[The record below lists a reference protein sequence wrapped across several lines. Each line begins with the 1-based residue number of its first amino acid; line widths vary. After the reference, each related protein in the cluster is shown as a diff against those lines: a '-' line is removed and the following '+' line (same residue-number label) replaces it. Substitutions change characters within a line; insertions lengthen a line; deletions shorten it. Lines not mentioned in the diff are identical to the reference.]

1 MKIEDLNYFIS
12 VAETGSITKAA
23 QQHFMTQ
30 QGLSRIISNMER
42 ELGTSLLV
50 RKNNKIRLTPAGEL
64 VVESAREIGR
74 TYGALVAGISRISQS
89 AQLDE
94 EIDFTIYAT
103 PIMLNTVIP
112 SVLTGLNRIYPKVR
126 FSVIERN
133 VWEIASD
140 VQFSDDDIAL
150 ISWPPF
156 HSEMYDRLKTD
167 TLHFETLFKDRIALG
182 VPKGHPL
189 TKRDVISISELSTL
203 PFAAYYNEK
212 DLLQRLL
219 GDNYEPN
226 ILIHTTPV
234 GLCHEMV
241 ERGIAFAPWS
251 DLVDFY
257 AQTDAIVRV
266 PIERTVTISYGCLWS
281 TEQPLSPI
289 AQTVVALAKEEFQ
302 RVSLANRKE
311 D

>member
-167 TLHFETLFKDRIALG
+167 TLH
-182 VPKGHPL
+182 
-189 TKRDVISISELSTL
+189 
-203 PFAAYYNEK
+203 
-212 DLLQRLL
+212 
-219 GDNYEPN
+219 
-226 ILIHTTPV
+226 
-234 GLCHEMV
+234 
-241 ERGIAFAPWS
+241 
-251 DLVDFY
+251 
-257 AQTDAIVRV
+257 
-266 PIERTVTISYGCLWS
+266 
-281 TEQPLSPI
+281 
-289 AQTVVALAKEEFQ
+289 
-302 RVSLANRKE
+302 
-311 D
+311 